1 MATLT
6 RTERRQLRR
15 KAPAV
20 PPTPRWES
28 RPVKEYL
35 AFATFASRLKAAGKI
50 ALIEGGKHWK
60 L

>member
-6 RTERRQLRR
+6 RTERAQLRR
-15 KAPAV
+15 KTGGFATAR
-20 PPTPRWES
+20 RWEV

-35 AFATFASRLKAAGKI
+35 AFATFASRLKAAGKG

>member
-6 RTERRQLRR
+6 KTERQQLRR
-15 KAPAV
+15 KTPVV
-20 PPTPRWES
+20 PSPPRWAP

-35 AFATFASRLKAAGKI
+35 AFATFASRLKAVGKAG
-50 ALIEGGKHWK
+50 LIEGGKHWK